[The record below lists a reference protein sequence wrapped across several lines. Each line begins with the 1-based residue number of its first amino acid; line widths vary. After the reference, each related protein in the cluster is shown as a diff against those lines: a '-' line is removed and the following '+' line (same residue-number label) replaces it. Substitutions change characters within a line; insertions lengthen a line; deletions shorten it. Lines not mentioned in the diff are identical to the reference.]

1 MYKLSK
7 NEVIQHKEALCE
19 ILDELYEL
27 THLDQFSQRA
37 NEFYK
42 EYASMITAESNMFI
56 HLDARTNHHTIVE
69 KCGATPIHLFK
80 AKTSRD
86 DKWVYGSPLYGYSD
100 DTYEVIGFFTKSTQI
115 DIQSSTLCES
125 FQKYDIYK
133 HLVYTHDIVL
143 VHDERFK
150 RDTCPI
156 YEVYYDASNS
166 EYCIRNKFE
175 SMSIANVENFEVISN
190 IFNEMHLDS
199 NGIAYDVGRWLYE

>member
-1 MYKLSK
+1 MC
-7 NEVIQHKEALCE
+7 I
-19 ILDELYEL
+19 ILDELYALKKISEP
-27 THLDQFSQRA
+27 A
-37 NEFYK
+37 NAFYR

-56 HLDARTNHHTIVE
+56 HLDAKTNHHTIVE

-86 DKWVYGSPLYGYSD
+86 DKWVYGSPLYEYSD

-150 RDTCPI
+150 RDTCHI
-156 YEVYYDASNS
+156 YEVYYDAGNS

-190 IFNEMHLDS
+190 VFNKTHLDS
-199 NGIAYDVGRWLYE
+199 NGVEHNVRRWLYE